1 VAAEGLSSGIVE
13 ALRGEGLAICDRFLP
28 PARVRALAAC
38 AEARRARGDFVEA
51 RIGAGERLERRAD
64 VRGDSICWLSQPE
77 FPAERDLL
85 EELEVV
91 RLSLNRE
98 AFLGVS
104 ELELHYAWYPPGSG
118 YARHVDQPFGR
129 SQRRVS
135 LILYL
140 NERWG
145 RADGGVLRL
154 FDVTGERFREIEPEG
169 GRLVLFM
176 SEARPHEVAATRRDR
191 LSLTGWF
198 RARE

>member
-1 VAAEGLSSGIVE
+1 VPAEGASSGLID
-13 ALRGEGLAICDRFLP
+13 ALRGEGVAIRDGFLVP
-28 PARVRALAAC
+28 EQVHALAAC
-38 AEARRARGDFVEA
+38 AEARRARGDFTAA
-51 RIGAGERLERRAD
+51 RIGAADRLERRAD
-64 VRGDSICWLSQPE
+64 IRGDSICWLRQPE
-77 FPAERDLL
+77 FSAETGLL
-85 EELEVV
+85 EELEILRV
-91 RLSLNRE
+91 SLNRE
-98 AFLGVS
+98 AFLGLS

-118 YARHVDQPFGR
+118 YARHVDQPIGR

-145 RADGGVLRL
+145 AADGGVLRL
-154 FDVTGERFREIEPEG
+154 FDLAGERFREIEPAG

-198 RARE
+198 RSRE